1 MVYFLLQRKTQKQYQ
16 QAFRVLRELNSL
28 LEPKEIVIDFE
39 KAAISAFKSEFP
51 TATIKGCFS
60 HFAQANWRKIQE
72 L

>member
-1 MVYFLLQRKTQKQYQ
+1 MVYFLLQRKIKSNINKHFVCY
-16 QAFRVLRELNSL
+16 ENSL